1 MQRRNFLIMGS
12 SAMLLPAMSQAAA
25 RRESCDIVVVGAG
38 GAGLAAAVTA
48 ADLGAKVVVLEKMPV
63 IGGNTQ
69 LAAGGM
75 NAAGTQLQ
83 GQKEVKDDWRSM
95 YADTMKGGRDHN
107 DPALVEIM
115 TRGSSD
121 AVDWLTAIGGEFPNL
136 KRSGGASAVRTHQ
149 PAGGHA
155 FGPYVTRVLYA
166 AALQRG
172 ITVRTRSRVV
182 ELVKGANGAAA
193 GVVVQD
199 ARGVPYTIDAK
210 AVIIASGGY
219 GSNAERVAK
228 YRPDFARFTS
238 TGQPGTTGD
247 GQELV
252 QGLGGDVYDLDLI
265 QIHPTQAVGSKT
277 LISETVRG
285 AGAILVNRE
294 GRRFVDE
301 VTTRDRASAAV
312 LKQTGRSAFLI
323 FDHGVRTSM
332 KMMDGYDHLGLI
344 KSGATAAALA
354 QKIGVDGQG
363 LAATIAAYNRYQ
375 ADKKDAEFGR
385 ADMPRPLV
393 AADFHAIEVQPGIHF
408 TMGGVRIDPRTRVLR
423 ADRSVVKGLYAA
435 GEVTSGVHGK
445 NRLGGN
451 SMTALF
457 TFGPIAAREAVAYIQ
472 A

>member
-1 MQRRNFLIMGS
+1 
-12 SAMLLPAMSQAAA
+12 
-25 RRESCDIVVVGAG
+25 
-38 GAGLAAAVTA
+38 
-48 ADLGAKVVVLEKMPV
+48 
-63 IGGNTQ
+63 
-69 LAAGGM
+69 
-75 NAAGTQLQ
+75 
-83 GQKEVKDDWRSM
+83 
-95 YADTMKGGRDHN
+95 
-107 DPALVEIM
+107 
-115 TRGSSD
+115 
-121 AVDWLTAIGGEFPNL
+121 